1 MQKVTVAEAFETAIG
16 AEKSTEK
23 FFHGLKTKFEHD
35 DEASKFWM
43 HYAEEEAM
51 HARWLE
57 ALKAKLDQEELSR
70 LVDEHTMQLLQAVT
84 RISVEKTLDSI
95 RDLEEAYELV
105 SEIESGETNA
115 IFRFLIDNF
124 EADEK
129 MREFLRGQLNKHVAR
144 LTIDLPIQFQGA
156 STRRRIKASA

>member
-1 MQKVTVAEAFETAIG
+1 MREVTVAEAFETAIG
-16 AEKSTEK
+16 AEKTAEE
-23 FFHGLKTKFEHD
+23 FFTGLKAKFKRNG
-35 DEASKFWM
+35 EASKFWM
-43 HYAEEEAM
+43 QYAKEEAM

-95 RDLEEAYELV
+95 HDLEEAYELV

>member
-1 MQKVTVAEAFETAIG
+1 MRNVTVNEAFETAIG
-16 AEKSTEK
+16 TEK
-23 FFHGLKTKFEHD
+23 AAEEFFNGLKTKFDHN

-43 HYAEEEAM
+43 QYAEEEAM
-51 HARWLE
+51 HGRWLD
-57 ALKAKLDQEELSR
+57 ALKAKLSHDELSS
-70 LVDEHTMQLLQAVT
+70 LVDEHTVELLEVVADT
-84 RISVEKTLDSI
+84 SVENMLASVH
-95 RDLEEAYELV
+95 DLEEAYELV
-105 SEIESGETNA
+105 NEIESGETNA

-156 STRRRIKASA
+156 STRRKITAFA